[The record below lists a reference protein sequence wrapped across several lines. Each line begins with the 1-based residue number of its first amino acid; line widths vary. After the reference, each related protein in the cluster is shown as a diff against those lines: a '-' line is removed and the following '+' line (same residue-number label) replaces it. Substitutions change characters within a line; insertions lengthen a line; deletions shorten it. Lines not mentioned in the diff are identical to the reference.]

1 MLLIILEVRSEYL
14 ARIAMA
20 AWALLIY
27 IVDPNAEWPYTNFAS
42 AVFLALALLL
52 IELNFTPSFIKV
64 ITRLECEPL
73 DKSLDFYPRQKRL
86 NSAYIIWARLMLCF
100 FFSES

>member
-52 IELNFTPSFIKV
+52 IEL
-64 ITRLECEPL
+64 
-73 DKSLDFYPRQKRL
+73 
-86 NSAYIIWARLMLCF
+86 A
-100 FFSES
+100 